1 MKRCSPTRAHTRD
14 INKNRGKTGEIARM
28 NRRLADATGQLH
40 QIGQEIKQKYY
51 AMDRI
56 LLFFHYQSPLLGK
69 LRIATK
75 AVGQEQEIYII
86 LMETL
91 EKVHQIYKMTRLE
104 WQKLVS
110 AGASHKSCNLK
121 DLVCITAKGGGGGDS
136 ETKILEN
143 GEKENTNATS
153 ANEMTV
159 DMGIMPSTSFLIQ
172 PCEPELP
179 KLFKF
184 NVIWPHRVNPHDIF
198 QITNLQ
204 YKLQQYMGYFCD
216 FMLIQNPLK
225 KINQLSRDE
234 WLKQAECHM
243 PHLNLIAHHF
253 MSEFIRST
261 MSIGQQ
267 QPILYNRLNRHIL
280 EKWLDFSLHLFTL
293 HEYQLSSVEECI
305 ASHIVWI
312 EEESYNG
319 WYHSWQDYRLPCGK
333 LWKEQEEKGKGK
345 NDIILSVRWL
355 FELDLRGLVYQLN
368 HRGGITVKKSVFEEK
383 ILPHLYR
390 VVLKDWLH
398 LLCYQ
403 HTTMKKSGL
412 SWTLYN
418 NPMDDL
424 MREMDKGREWT
435 VIYQYNLTTACN
447 YESPVMRAMVRYE
460 ERQSVL
466 QMNRNKKASSR
477 HTKHLHET
485 IGPIEELAN
494 YMPPCVKPLME
505 AESLKH
511 YDRLNITKICYD
523 LGYTEQ
529 EITDFFCRFDGNNR
543 STRSYYAS
551 HYKECLAESPQ
562 GAVNRV
568 SKSCQTFINY
578 AFPKGNIIRCP
589 YESTIYK
596 EKRQKCTEEEM
607 STFQSQ
613 CACKGGIKEER
624 IFSAVDYIKCQINL

>member
-1 MKRCSPTRAHTRD
+1 MH
-14 INKNRGKTGEIARM
+14 
-28 NRRLADATGQLH
+28 RRLADATGQLH

-56 LLFFHYQSPLLGK
+56 LLFFHYQAPLLGK
-69 LRIATK
+69 LRIAAK

-86 LMETL
+86 LMQTL
-91 EKVHQIYKMTRLE
+91 EKVYQIYKMTRLE
-104 WQKLVS
+104 WQRLVP
-110 AGASHKSCNLK
+110 AGASHKSCHLK
-121 DLVCITAKGGGGGDS
+121 DLVCINANGDTV
-136 ETKILEN
+136 TKIPEN
-143 GEKENTNATS
+143 GDQEKAKENEALGV
-153 ANEMTV
+153 MV
-159 DMGIMPSTSFLIQ
+159 VMDQMDIMPSTSFLIQ
-172 PCEPELP
+172 PCEPDLP

-198 QITNLQ
+198 LITNLK
-204 YKLQQYMGYFCD
+204 YKLQQYMGYLFD

-234 WLKQAECHM
+234 WLKKAECHM
-243 PHLNLIAHHF
+243 PHLNLIAYRF
-253 MSEFIRST
+253 MSEFIRCT
-261 MSIGQQ
+261 MTTTDQ

-280 EKWLDFSLHLFTL
+280 EKWLDFSVYLFTL
-293 HEYQLSSVEECI
+293 HEYQLSSIEEYI
-305 ASHIVWI
+305 TSHIEWI
-312 EEESYNG
+312 EEESYNN
-319 WYHSWQDYRLPCGK
+319 WHHSWADYCLPCGK
-333 LWKEQEEKGKGK
+333 LWKEQEDNRKGK
-345 NDIILSVRWL
+345 NDIVLSVRWL
-355 FELDLRGLVYQLN
+355 FELDLRGLVYQLD
-368 HRGGITVKKSVFEEK
+368 HRGGISVKRSVFEEK

-390 VVLKDWLH
+390 TVLKDWLH
-398 LLCYQ
+398 LLCFQ
-403 HTTMKKSGL
+403 HAKTTKNSL
-412 SWTLYN
+412 SWILDNT
-418 NPMDDL
+418 MDDL
-424 MREMDKGREWT
+424 MREIDKGHDWP
-435 VIYQYNLTTACN
+435 VLYQYNLTTACN
-447 YESPVMRAMVRYE
+447 YESPVMRIMVRYE
-460 ERQSVL
+460 ERQSIL
-466 QMNRNKKASSR
+466 QMNRNKKTSSR

-485 IGPIEELAN
+485 IGSIEELAN

-523 LGYTEQ
+523 LGYTEE
-529 EITDFFCRFDGNNR
+529 EITDFFCRFDRNNR

-589 YESTIYK
+589 YESAIYK

-613 CACKGGIKEER
+613 CACKGGIKEEP
-624 IFSAVDYIKCQINL
+624 IFSAVDYIKCQVNL